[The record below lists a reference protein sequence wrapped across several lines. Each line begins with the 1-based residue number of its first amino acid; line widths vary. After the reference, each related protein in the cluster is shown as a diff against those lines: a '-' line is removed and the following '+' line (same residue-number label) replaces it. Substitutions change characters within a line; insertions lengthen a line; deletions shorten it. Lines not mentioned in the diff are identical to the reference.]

1 MFSVYSVSMILKPH
15 KGVNFNTI
23 NKHVWTIF
31 FTIIY
36 TVHCETGSV
45 LVLRKSTVVTL
56 VCESETVENH

>member
-1 MFSVYSVSMILKPH
+1 MILKPH